1 MTSRTQAM
9 PDTRTLI
16 ARGGILIVVTAAVLF
31 SSLIIFVRQITGL
44 NAIAITFYRFLF
56 AFLLFCVLLVVDRS
70 PLRFAEYRDS
80 LPLLLLL
87 GFVMP
92 MCSMLYAFGIQRIP
106 AAAAALLCNTS
117 PIFVALFSPLVLKEA
132 RPRFTWISLALG
144 VGGLVLVTGLL
155 QTGVGQL
162 DPLGVAAATGAGVFY
177 TIPLFIG
184 RKLKGRV
191 SGQTQVWFGTG
202 LGALIMLP
210 FAASS
215 LPGAVGQLPLLIP
228 MGILSLGIPY
238 LLIFLSLNHVRAQT
252 ASIGM
257 LAEPVSGVLIGL
269 FIFSEALSTAGFI
282 GCGLI
287 LLAIILISVE

>member
-1 MTSRTQAM
+1 MADIQVM
-9 PDTRTLI
+9 PSVRMFI

-31 SSLIIFVRQITGL
+31 SSLIVFVRQLTGL
-44 NAIAITFYRFLF
+44 SAVAITFYRFLF
-56 AFLLFCVLLVVDRS
+56 AFLLFSIPLVFDRS
-70 PLRFAEYRDS
+70 PLRFTEYRDS
-80 LPLLLLL
+80 LPLLFLL

-92 MCSMLYAFGIQRIP
+92 TCSMLYAFGIQRIP

-144 VGGLVLVTGLL
+144 VIGLVLVTGLL
-155 QTGVGQL
+155 QSGVGRIDL
-162 DPLGVAAATGAGVFY
+162 LGAAAATGAGVFY

-191 SGQTQVWFGTG
+191 NGQTQVWFGTG
-202 LGALIMLP
+202 LGALIVLP

-215 LPGAVGQLPLLIP
+215 LPGAVGQLPSLIP

-238 LLIFLSLNHVRAQT
+238 LLIFLSLKHVSAQT

-269 FIFSEALSTAGFI
+269 LIFSEPLSVAGFI

>member
-1 MTSRTQAM
+1 MAGK
-9 PDTRTLI
+9 TRAIPAEHMII

-31 SSLIIFVRQITGL
+31 SSLIIFVRQLTGL
-44 NAIAITFYRFLF
+44 SAVDITFYRFLF
-56 AFLLFCVLLVVDRS
+56 AFLLFCIPLLFDRS
-70 PLRFAEYRDS
+70 PLRFGEYRDS

-92 MCSMLYAFGIQRIP
+92 MCSVLYAYGIQHIP

-117 PIFVALFSPLVLKEA
+117 PIYVALFSPLILKES
-132 RPRFTWISLALG
+132 RPRYTWISLALG
-144 VGGLVLVTGLL
+144 VIGLVLVTGLL
-155 QTGVGQL
+155 QTGMGRL
-162 DPLGVAAATGAGVFY
+162 DVLGTAAATGAGVFY
-177 TIPLFIG
+177 SIPLFIG

-191 SGQTQVWFGTG
+191 SGQTQAWFGTG
-202 LGALIMLP
+202 MGALIMLP

-228 MGILSLGIPY
+228 MGILSLGASY

-269 FIFSEALSTAGFI
+269 LLFSEPLSTAGFI